1 MAAIQR
7 SGTSSVGATLV
18 VAVAGSLLVG
28 VSAGY
33 TLKGL
38 TSPAAG
44 PAAQGVQH
52 HGVEAAEMPAW
63 VEKYVSPENTQQF
76 KVDEYLENLSYVE
89 AAEMPAWAQKYVT
102 PEQAPQFKVDE
113 YLESLSYAK
122 AAPIVDNEQVGFTQQ

>member
-1 MAAIQR
+1 
-7 SGTSSVGATLV
+7 
-18 VAVAGSLLVG
+18 
-28 VSAGY
+28 
-33 TLKGL
+33 
-38 TSPAAG
+38 
-44 PAAQGVQH
+44 
-52 HGVEAAEMPAW
+52 MPAW

-76 KVDEYLENLSYVE
+76 KVDEYLENLSYVK